1 MKALSTWLTLAVIF
15 LMGCTAASDRRVSE
29 QAGNPK
35 LVLQITVDQLRADMP
50 LKILD
55 RLPEGGFRYLYEQ
68 GAVYHNAHH
77 RHANTETVVGHATL
91 ATGAYP
97 SGHGMITNLWFDKEL
112 GRPVYNVED
121 ARYPLVGTSTGVDK
135 DAEIDPSQAAAG
147 TDGRSPSA
155 IISST
160 FSDELAMASNN
171 QSKIFGVSV
180 KDRGA
185 ITLAGH
191 AGKAFW
197 FSKSSGDFISS
208 NYYYDEYPDWVSA
221 WNESDHHLSYA
232 NTTWELS
239 REEEFYTYQNSD
251 DSSYKTN
258 LSGFGVNFPHD
269 FGPADNPYFTTF
281 LTLSPVGDDLTLD
294 FTKQLIDEEE
304 IGKDDITDFLAVS
317 FSSTDYVGHIFGPS
331 SLESEDNLVRLDR
344 TLAQLLS
351 YVDQKVGLA
360 NTLIV
365 LSADHGGVDAP
376 AVLQN
381 SGLDAGY
388 MDGKAFDTEVLNQQ
402 VKTALGISRNVIAS
416 FSYPYVYYDRDEI
429 ARSGIDPSQIYPVL
443 KPYLE
448 AIPGMLEAVDC
459 QALVSGEKPS
469 SDLYDLVL
477 NNFHPQRSG
486 DIAIITKPY
495 WYINDFDGLIVAS
508 THGSP
513 WNYDTHVPV
522 VFAGHGIQAQ
532 NVYRKVQTVDIAL
545 TLSNYLNIQVPSN
558 AVGEALVEV
567 LDQ

>member
-1 MKALSTWLTLAVIF
+1 MKHLSTWLSLAAVIF
-15 LMGCTAASDRRVSE
+15 GGCTVPNERGQSTSTKK
-29 QAGNPK
+29 PK

-50 LKILD
+50 LKLLD
-55 RLPEGGFRYLYEQ
+55 RLPAGGFRYLYEQ

-77 RHANTETVVGHATL
+77 RHSNTETVVGHATL

-112 GRPVYNVED
+112 GRAVYNVED
-121 ARYPLVGTSTGVDK
+121 ARYTLVGASTGVDK

-147 TDGRSPSA
+147 TDGRSPRA

-160 FSDELAMASNN
+160 FSDELAMATNN
-171 QSKIFGVSV
+171 QSKIYGVSV

-208 NYYYDEYPDWVSA
+208 TYYYDAYPEWVA
-221 WNESDHHLSYA
+221 EWNESDHHLQYA
-232 NTTWELS
+232 DTPWELS
-239 REEEFYTYQNSD
+239 QGEEFYTYKNSD
-251 DSSYKTN
+251 DASYKTN
-258 LSGFGVNFPHD
+258 LPGFGVNFPHE

-294 FTKQLIDEEE
+294 FTKRLIEAEE
-304 IGKDDITDFLAVS
+304 IGQDDITDFLAVS

-344 TLAQLLS
+344 TLAELLE

-381 SGLDAGY
+381 NGLDAGY

-402 VKTALGISRNVIAS
+402 VKAVLGISPNVIAS
-416 FSYPYVYYDRDEI
+416 FAYPYVYYDQDEI
-429 ARSGIDPSQIYPVL
+429 DRAGINPGRIYPVL
-443 KPYLE
+443 KQYLE
-448 AIPGMLEAVDC
+448 GIPGMLEAIDC
-459 QALVSGEKPS
+459 RALVSGEVPS
-469 SDLYDLVL
+469 SDLYELVL

-486 DIAIITKPY
+486 DIAIVAKPY

-513 WNYDTHVPV
+513 WNYDTHVPI
-522 VFAGHGIQAQ
+522 VFAGHGVESQDI
-532 NVYRKVQTVDIAL
+532 YRTVQTVDIAL

-558 AVGEALVEV
+558 AVGEALSEV
-567 LDQ
+567 LGK